1 MGARGFSAPGLARM
15 HDGMATHVA
24 SGSMPGLVSL
34 VARHDDV
41 DVQAIGTRAF
51 GDAEPIGRDA
61 IFRIASLTKPV
72 AAAAAMVLVDDG
84 TVRLDDPVDDL
95 VPSSRIAAC

>member
-1 MGARGFSAPGLARM
+1 M

-61 IFRIASLTKPV
+61 IASLTKPV